1 MDAESVIVTLCDITA
16 PISEDNKRAI
26 TSPYYTKSS
35 TTPILR
41 DYYLL
46 IEANKA
52 QPAAVPSDANAGA
65 DQPSATSED
74 DEDEAESKAKVKRE
88 KKKPEVSLDQL
99 KEEMINR
106 MIARL
111 PT

>member
-1 MDAESVIVTLCDITA
+1 MTLCDITA

-35 TTPILR
+35 TTQILR

-52 QPAAVPSDANAGA
+52 QPAPAQNKVAQDVNQQSV
-65 DQPSATSED
+65 TSED
-74 DEDEAESKAKVKRE
+74 DEDEAESKSKVKRE
-88 KKKPEVSLDQL
+88 NKKPTVSLD
-99 KEEMINR
+99 
-106 MIARL
+106 
-111 PT
+111 